1 MGEIMITK
9 GAALKLANGVEL
21 PQVGLGVYKLGDKT
35 VASIHAALAAGY
47 RSIDTATRYQNEDL
61 VGEAVRTCGLPRSD
75 VFVTTKVWNDAQREH
90 RQRQAF
96 EDSLRV
102 LDIEYIDMYMVHWAI
117 EGCYVET
124 WKILEKLYEE
134 KLVRAIGVCNF
145 EIHHLEEL
153 AKHAGIMPMVN
164 QIEIHPKNTR
174 KELIRYCQERGI
186 VCEAWAPLGSGTVLE
201 EPVLN
206 EIAEKYGKTPAQV
219 ILRWDLQ
226 NGLAVIPRSSN
237 PVRIAQNIDLYDF
250 ELSEEDMA
258 RIDAL
263 NENWINPLSGGDPN
277 NVTF

>member
-1 MGEIMITK
+1 MIKK
-9 GAALKLANGVEL
+9 GGTLKLHNGVEL
-21 PQVGLGVYKLGDKT
+21 PQVGFGVYKLGEKT
-35 VASIHAALAAGY
+35 VESVLAAVASGY
-47 RSIDTATRYQNEDL
+47 RSIDTATRYKNEDL
-61 VGEAVRTCGLPRSD
+61 VGEAVRTCGLKRSEL
-75 VFVTTKVWNDAQREH
+75 FVATKVWNDDQREH

-96 EDSLRV
+96 EDSLRM

-117 EGCYVET
+117 EGCYTET

-153 AKHAGIMPMVN
+153 DRHADIMPMVN

-174 KELIRYCQERGI
+174 KELIRYCRERGI

-201 EPVLN
+201 EPVLL
-206 EIAEKYGKTPAQV
+206 ELSKKYEKTPAQV

-226 NGLAVIPRSSN
+226 SGVAVIPRSSN
-237 PVRIAQNIDLYDF
+237 PARIAQNIDLYDF
-250 ELSEEDMA
+250 ELEEEDMA
-258 RIDAL
+258 KIDAL